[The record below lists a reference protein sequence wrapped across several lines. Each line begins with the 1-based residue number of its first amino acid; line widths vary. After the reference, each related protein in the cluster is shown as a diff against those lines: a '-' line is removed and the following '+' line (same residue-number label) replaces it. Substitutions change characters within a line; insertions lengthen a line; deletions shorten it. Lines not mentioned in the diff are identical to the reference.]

1 MTKTKLP
8 TNVQI
13 FVDHLSVGLDSAG
26 LKLADFSPTVVKD
39 RETKEQGFLFCQE
52 IDDVDT
58 SVVVF
63 NDRVE
68 FGSNSVSLIMNN
80 EQPPTKVAILFLVA
94 MIQKE
99 PLLPPTCPCCEEE
112 EVAQ

>member
-8 TNVQI
+8 TNIQI

-26 LKLADFSPTVVKD
+26 LDLEDFSPIVVKD
-39 RETKEQGFLFCQE
+39 RETKEQGFLFFQE
-52 IDDVDT
+52 INDDDT

>member
-1 MTKTKLP
+1 MSKTKLP
-8 TNVQI
+8 TNIQI

-39 RETKEQGFLFCQE
+39 RETKEQGFLFFQE
-52 IDDVDT
+52 INDDDT

-112 EVAQ
+112 EVTK

>member
-1 MTKTKLP
+1 MPKTKLP

-26 LKLADFSPTVVKD
+26 LELADFSPTLVKD
-39 RETKEQGFLFCQE
+39 RKLGEQGFLFCQE
-52 IDDVDT
+52 IDDVNT
-58 SVVVF
+58 SVIVF

-94 MIQKE
+94 MIQGE
-99 PLLPPTCPCCEEE
+99 PLLPPSCPCREEE

>member
-1 MTKTKLP
+1 MPKTKLP

-26 LKLADFSPTVVKD
+26 LELEDFSPTVVKD
-39 RETKEQGFLFCQE
+39 RKTKEQGFLFCQK

-58 SVVVF
+58 SVIVF

-94 MIQKE
+94 MIQEE
-99 PLLPPTCPCCEEE
+99 PLLPPDCPCCTE

>member
-8 TNVQI
+8 TNIQI

-26 LKLADFSPTVVKD
+26 LDLEDFSPIVVKD
-39 RETKEQGFLFCQE
+39 RKLGEQGFLFCQE
-52 IDDVDT
+52 IDNVDT

-99 PLLPPTCPCCEEE
+99 PLLPPSCPCCEEE

>member
-1 MTKTKLP
+1 MPKTKLP
-8 TNVQI
+8 LNVQI
-13 FVDHLSVGLDSAG
+13 FVDHLTVGLESAS
-26 LKLADFSPTVVKD
+26 LELADFSPTLVKD
-39 RETKEQGFLFCQE
+39 RKLGEQGFLFCQE
-52 IDDVDT
+52 IDNVDT

-68 FGSNSVSLIMNN
+68 FGSNSVCLIMNN

-99 PLLPPTCPCCEEE
+99 PLLPPSCPCCEEE